1 MTIEFYDVK
10 TRKHVSLSDKDV
22 VKGKFKTAAG
32 RIVFG
37 LRGRT
42 HDGRILTKFVSEAD
56 WQRMN
61 VAQESR

>member
-1 MTIEFYDVK
+1 MTIDFYDVK
-10 TRKHVSLSDKDV
+10 TRKHIALPVKDV

-42 HDGRILTKFVSEAD
+42 TDGRILTKFVSESD
-56 WQRMN
+56 WQAMN